1 MDAVALA
8 REAQAARLDKLAPP
22 PVVVMEVEEPEPE
35 PEPGGDGG
43 GGGAAPPPVRNMIA
57 EIIESVIDGSSG
69 QAEAERAQLA
79 LPPSIGANSIEETVS
94 EAAARVAADLV
105 TQASRGAAARVRRE
119 GGDWHPQIDAFWVD
133 PGSDRTDP
141 AAAAA
146 VAAGGGGSGGSG
158 PIRVDEEELESSRVW
173 RAEVSG
179 IAS

>member
-22 PVVVMEVEEPEPE
+22 PVVLMEVEELEPEPE
-35 PEPGGDGG
+35 PGGGDGG

-146 VAAGGGGSGGSG
+146 VAAGGGGSG

>member
-22 PVVVMEVEEPEPE
+22 PVVLMDEEEPEPE
-35 PEPGGDGG
+35 PEPGGGG

-146 VAAGGGGSGGSG
+146 VAAGGGGSG

>member
-35 PEPGGDGG
+35 PEPGGGGGG

-146 VAAGGGGSGGSG
+146 VAAGGGGSG

>member
-22 PVVVMEVEEPEPE
+22 PVVLMEVEELEPEPE
-35 PEPGGDGG
+35 PGGGDGG

-141 AAAAA
+141 AAAA
-146 VAAGGGGSGGSG
+146 GSG